1 MPTPSSS
8 DLPGPTTAAA
18 ASSSTPTSSTS
29 AVPRV
34 GVAVFILHPNLDIDN
49 HTVPDSTTSRAAPP
63 AQDSNKYKF
72 LLGRR
77 LNSHGSNTYAL
88 PGGHLEFG
96 ETFQECAAREVLEE
110 TGLVLNSS
118 TIRFLTATND
128 VMLADQSQTGSS
140 DEGQT
145 KTSYS
150 GGTTGAGESKHY
162 VTIFMTAQV
171 NPDPNQAIA
180 DQDNGNGITGNQSQ
194 SQSQSRSHSQF
205 HSRSPSRVNVRLP
218 LARRMEPHKCAG
230 WEWVTWTDLVRWAQP
245 QLKSR
250 VLVQQMPDDRHGQHT
265 TSTRGKDEDEDRE
278 EDIRPLFSP
287 MIDLLIQRPG
297 VVPVLD

>member
-1 MPTPSSS
+1 MPTPLSS
-8 DLPGPTTAAA
+8 DLPGPTTAPAT
-18 ASSSTPTSSTS
+18 SSSTPTSSTS

-34 GVAVFILHPNLDIDN
+34 GVAVFVLHPNPDIDN

-96 ETFQECAAREVLEE
+96 ETFEECAAREVLEE
-110 TGLVLNSS
+110 TGLVLSSS

-128 VMLADQSQTGSS
+128 VMLAHQSQTESS

-150 GGTTGAGESKHY
+150 GGTTTGADESKHY
-162 VTIFMTAQV
+162 ITIFMTAHV
-171 NPDPNQAIA
+171 TPDQNQAIA

-194 SQSQSRSHSQF
+194 SQSQSR
-205 HSRSPSRVNVRLP
+205 VKARLP

-250 VLVQQMPDDRHGQHT
+250 VLVQQIPDDRHGQHT
-265 TSTRGKDEDEDRE
+265 TTTRGKDEDEDRE

>member
-1 MPTPSSS
+1 MPTPLSS
-8 DLPGPTTAAA
+8 DLPGPT
-18 ASSSTPTSSTS
+18 SSSTPTSSLS

-34 GVAVFILHPNLDIDN
+34 GVAVFVLHPNPDIDN

-96 ETFQECAAREVLEE
+96 ETFEECAAREVLEE

-128 VMLADQSQTGSS
+128 VMLAHQSQTESS

-145 KTSYS
+145 KSSYS
-150 GGTTGAGESKHY
+150 GGTTTGAGESKHY
-162 VTIFMTAQV
+162 VTIFMTARVEHQS
-171 NPDPNQAIA
+171 Q
-180 DQDNGNGITGNQSQ
+180 DQDQGPAAADTDDGITGNQSQ
-194 SQSQSRSHSQF
+194 SQSQSQF
-205 HSRSPSRVNVRLP
+205 HSRSPARVNVRLP

-230 WEWVTWTDLVRWAQP
+230 WEWVTWTDLVSWAQP

-250 VLVQQMPDDRHGQHT
+250 VLVHQMPDDLHGQHT
-265 TSTRGKDEDEDRE
+265 TTTRGKDEDEDRE